1 MDIKTFI
8 EQNLDENK
16 RRLYR
21 TLRDLTPEELIWQP
35 GPECNPIGL
44 IVWHMARV
52 EDRWLCHFAH
62 DHRPELWIRDGWAQR
77 LGLPEGDTGVGYT
90 AEQVAQFQMP
100 PLDEV
105 QGYFDAVREA
115 MLTYL
120 RDLDPSELD
129 VAPQRSPFP
138 EIGSLPDDFTIGRMF
153 RQLIGEYNQHLGQV
167 GYLRGMQ
174 RGLNQ

>member
-1 MDIKTFI
+1 
-8 EQNLDENK
+8 
-16 RRLYR
+16 
-21 TLRDLTPEELIWQP
+21 
-35 GPECNPIGL
+35 
-44 IVWHMARV
+44 
-52 EDRWLCHFAH
+52 
-62 DHRPELWIRDGWAQR
+62 
-77 LGLPEGDTGVGYT
+77 
-90 AEQVAQFQMP
+90 MP

-120 RDLDPSELD
+120 RELDSSELD
-129 VAPQRSPFP
+129 TAPQRSPFP

-153 RQLIGEYNQHLGQV
+153 RQLIGEYHQHLGQV

>member
-1 MDIKTFI
+1 MTD
-8 EQNLDENK
+8 ESMLD
-16 RRLYR
+16 LIPPH
-21 TLRDLTPEELIWQP
+21 LRSAPPYVPVQPPEVL
-35 GPECNPIGL
+35 
-44 IVWHMARV
+44 
-52 EDRWLCHFAH
+52 
-62 DHRPELWIRDGWAQR
+62 AQR

-100 PLDEV
+100 PLAEV
-105 QGYFDAVREA
+105 QGYFDAVREE

-129 VAPQRSPFP
+129 TAPQRSPFP